1 MRSGRIAVH
10 VSVHHSCDGMIVD
23 LRDYVRTLRKRWTLV
38 ALCVLM
44 SLGAAAV
51 ATLLAKQLYTS
62 DAQIFV
68 SARDSGDNPSTAY
81 QGGLLAQQ
89 QVKTYARVAV
99 SPTVTDLVARELNLD
114 PAVVADSTTADAP
127 LDTVLINVTATASS
141 PAVAQKIAQAV
152 ADETS
157 KLVPRLETTDGRAA
171 PVKLTVTTD
180 ANLPVSPSSPRP
192 KINLALG
199 LLVGIAIGVGAAVLR
214 ETLDTT
220 VKGKDDLQ
228 ELTGAAPLGV
238 IADDPAVTRRP
249 LVMQI
254 DAQSPRAEAFRQL
267 RTNLQ
272 FVDVDR
278 ATRAVVLTSAVADE
292 GKTTTS
298 CNLAIT
304 LAQAGV
310 RTVLVE
316 ADLRRPKLSE
326 YMGIERAVGLTTVLT
341 GVASLDDALQPWGRG
356 GTMWVLPSGALPPN
370 PSEILG
376 SHQMQELLKSLDE
389 RADVVILDAP
399 PLLPV
404 TDAAVLARVAD
415 GAVLVVRV
423 GRTKREQVARAVES
437 LTSVDAR
444 LLGTVINRAPVKG
457 PDADGYGYGY
467 GYESTREEKPQIGD
481 GQRSKTVTPH
491 KRRGRR

>member
-1 MRSGRIAVH
+1 MT
-10 VSVHHSCDGMIVD
+10 VD
-23 LRDYVRTLRKRWTLV
+23 LRDYLATLRKRWTLV

-44 SLGAAAV
+44 SLGAAAA
-51 ATLLAKQLYTS
+51 ATILAHQVYTS
-62 DAQIFV
+62 EAQIFV

-89 QVKTYARVAV
+89 QVKTYSRVAV
-99 SPTVTDLVARELNLD
+99 SPTVTDKVAERLSLD
-114 PAVVADSTTADAP
+114 PSVVASSVTADAP
-127 LDTVLINVTATASS
+127 LDTVLINVTATAAS
-141 PAVAQKIAQAV
+141 PAVAQRIAQAV

-157 KLVPRLETTDGRAA
+157 VLVPRLETTEGRAA
-171 PVKLTVTTD
+171 PVKLTVTTN
-180 ANLPVSPSSPRP
+180 ANLPTAPSSPRP

-199 LLVGIAIGVGAAVLR
+199 LLVGIAIGVAAAVLR
-214 ETLDTT
+214 ETMDTT
-220 VKGKDDLQ
+220 VKNKSDLQ
-228 ELTGAAPLGV
+228 EITGAAPLGV
-238 IADDPAVTRRP
+238 IAEDPGVTRRP
-249 LVMQI
+249 LVVQI
-254 DAQSPRAEAFRQL
+254 DSQSPRAEAFRQL

-278 ATRAVVLTSAVADE
+278 ATRAVVLTSALAEE

-316 ADLRRPKLSE
+316 ADLRRPRLSE
-326 YMGIERAVGLTTVLT
+326 YLGIERAVGLTTVLT
-341 GVASLDDALQPWGRG
+341 GVASLDDALQPWGRTG
-356 GTMWVLPSGALPPN
+356 AMWVLPSGSLPPN

-376 SHQMQELLKSLDE
+376 SHQMQELLKALDE

-423 GRTKREQVARAVES
+423 GKTKREQVTRAIEA

-444 LLGTVINRAPVKG
+444 LLGTVINRAPVRG
-457 PDADGYGYGY
+457 PDAGAYGYGY
-467 GYESTREEKPQIGD
+467 GYESTRDKSPQIGD
-481 GQRSKTVTPH
+481 GERTKNVMPH
-491 KRRGRR
+491 KRRSRR

>member
-1 MRSGRIAVH
+1 MNFL
-10 VSVHHSCDGMIVD
+10 HSHRDGMTVD

-38 ALCVLM
+38 ALCVLV
-44 SLGAAAV
+44 SLGAAAA
-51 ATLLAKQLYTS
+51 ATLLAKQMYTS
-62 DAQIFV
+62 TAQIFV
-68 SARDSGDNPSTAY
+68 SARDSGDNNASNAY

-89 QVKTYARVAV
+89 QVKTYSRVAV
-99 SPTVTDLVARELNLD
+99 SPTVTDKVAARLQLE
-114 PAVVADSTTADAP
+114 PGVVANSVTADAP
-127 LDTVLINVTATASS
+127 LDTVLINVTATARS
-141 PAVAQKIAQAV
+141 PKVAQQIAQAV

-157 KLVPRLETTDGRAA
+157 ALVPRLETTEGKAA
-171 PVKLTVTTD
+171 PVKLTVTTA
-180 ANLPVSPSSPRP
+180 ANLPTSPSSPRP

-228 ELTGAAPLGV
+228 EITGAAPLGV
-238 IADDPAVTRRP
+238 IADDPGVSRRP
-249 LVMQI
+249 LVVQI

-278 ATRAVVLTSAVADE
+278 ATRAVVVTSAVAEE

-316 ADLRRPKLSE
+316 ADLRRPKLSD
-326 YMGIERAVGLTTVLT
+326 YLGIERAVGLTTVLT
-341 GVASLDDALQPWGRG
+341 GVAALDEALQPWGRS

-376 SHQMQELLKSLDE
+376 SHQMQELLKTLDE

-423 GRTKREQVARAVES
+423 GRTKREQVARAIES
-437 LTSVDAR
+437 LTGVDAR
-444 LLGTVINRAPVKG
+444 LLGTVLNRAPARG
-457 PDADGYGYGY
+457 PDADAYGYGY
-467 GYESTREEKPQIGD
+467 GYASTRGPRPQSGD
-481 GQRSKTVTPH
+481 GDVAKTVTPH
-491 KRRGRR
+491 SSRRGRRNR